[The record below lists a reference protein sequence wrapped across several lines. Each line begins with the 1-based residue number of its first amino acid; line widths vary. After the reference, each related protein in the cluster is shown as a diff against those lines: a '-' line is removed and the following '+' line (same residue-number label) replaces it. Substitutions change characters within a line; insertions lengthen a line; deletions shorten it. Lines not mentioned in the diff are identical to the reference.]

1 MTPTQVR
8 ALVANGQWVGNAYRA
23 YHYYLSGS
31 EADQQIAAAIY
42 SAYGPAIDAATRTAA
57 AASLGRLGGRAG
69 RGESKRRA
77 VDYAALGRKG
87 GQAGKGKRKP
97 RE

>member
-1 MTPTQVR
+1 M
-8 ALVANGQWVGNAYRA
+8 
-23 YHYYLSGS
+23 
-31 EADQQIAAAIY
+31 ADDLK
-42 SAYGPAIDAATRTAA
+42 SAA
-57 AASLGRLGGRAG
+57 AALGRKGGAAG
-69 RGESKRRA
+69 TGTSKRRA